1 MSNNNQTIY
10 WRGYEE
16 LTNDLEFVKNADQE
30 FNLPSDEEKS
40 SFSDRRDFLKVLGFG
55 VAAVSLAACEA
66 PVKHAIPFLNK
77 PEEYD
82 PGVAN
87 YYASTFFDG
96 GDYASILV
104 KTRDGRPVK
113 VEGNKLSTITSGG
126 TSVKTQASVLGLYD
140 NNRYQ
145 NPKKGGA
152 NTTWDVLD
160 QEVKQGLEAAKLAGQ
175 PIYLVSGSN
184 ISPSSNAAIASFSAA
199 FGSTVKHVQY
209 DAFSSH
215 GLLEASKEVSGNR
228 VLPGYDFSQAK
239 IVVSLGADFLG
250 SWLSSTEYSRQFAK
264 TRRVSP
270 TNKEMSRLFVFES
283 LMSMTGANADY
294 RTNVRP
300 SEKGLVAAA
309 LYNEV
314 AKLVGGTPVETSAP
328 ATNRYIK
335 QAAEQLV
342 AHRGAGLVVDGS
354 NDKNIQ
360 KLVLQLNQLLGNFGK
375 TISFASPAL
384 IKRGSDSDMNQFVDA
399 INAGQAGAVLF
410 MNCNP
415 VYDHPRGGEIKAGI
429 SKAGLSLSFAYA
441 PDETAA
447 ACKLIAP
454 NHYFLESWGDAEPK
468 KNCFSLVQPAISPI
482 YKTRQAE
489 ESLLTW
495 AGQNTSYYE
504 FVKSYWKSNLYPLQ
518 KYGYG
523 SFKDFWNYSLHDGVF
538 EVNGTNPRNV
548 SSAPSASDSTTV
560 ASVAPAPVVISSP
573 EPVLNFDMSGV
584 AAGISSDYK
593 VSNSGFDLVVYEK
606 VGMGTGTQA
615 NNPWLQEFP
624 DPVTRACWENYLVIP
639 VSLAKTL
646 GLKVTEGKTIK
657 VNLKAGGKSLAVP
670 ALVQPGQNSGTVGLA
685 IGYGRTETGKTGK
698 DVGVNAY
705 PLIKFLNGALNFTV
719 NGVSVEANGSE
730 HLVAHVQTHHTVMGR
745 PVIQETTLEKYS
757 KNAADGR
764 FFPKITTVNGEE
776 PASAFSLWFNDEEAR
791 TNNKPEELEGTTNE
805 RAKGPNK
812 RPNHQWS
819 MVVDLNTCFG
829 CGACVVACQSENNVP
844 VVGKQEV
851 LNRREMHWIRIDRY
865 YSSDMSKEKAKKES
879 VGILDMYDAMEV
891 ASDDPEVVFQPLM
904 CQHCNNAPCETVCP
918 VLATTHSTEGLNQM
932 TYNRCIGTRYCANN
946 CPYKVR
952 RFNWFSYPENKE
964 FDYNV
969 NNNLGKM
976 VLNPDVTVRA
986 RGVMEKCSMCV
997 QRIQEGKL
1005 YAKKEGRRPVDGEII
1020 TACAQ
1025 ACPTEAITF
1034 GDLSNKESK
1043 LYKLLAEHKDGRA
1056 YTLLEEINTRPSVV
1070 YLTKIRNKA

>member
-1 MSNNNQTIY
+1 MSI
-10 WRGYEE
+10 
-16 LTNDLEFVKNADQE
+16 
-30 FNLPSDEEKS
+30 
-40 SFSDRRDFLKVLGFG
+40 
-55 VAAVSLAACEA
+55 
-66 PVKHAIPFLNK
+66 
-77 PEEYD
+77 
-82 PGVAN
+82 
-87 YYASTFFDG
+87 
-96 GDYASILV
+96 
-104 KTRDGRPVK
+104 
-113 VEGNKLSTITSGG
+113 
-126 TSVKTQASVLGLYD
+126 
-140 NNRYQ
+140 
-145 NPKKGGA
+145 
-152 NTTWDVLD
+152 
-160 QEVKQGLEAAKLAGQ
+160 
-175 PIYLVSGSN
+175 
-184 ISPSSNAAIASFSAA
+184 
-199 FGSTVKHVQY
+199 
-209 DAFSSH
+209 
-215 GLLEASKEVSGNR
+215 
-228 VLPGYDFSQAK
+228 
-239 IVVSLGADFLG
+239 
-250 SWLSSTEYSRQFAK
+250 
-264 TRRVSP
+264 
-270 TNKEMSRLFVFES
+270 
-283 LMSMTGANADY
+283 TGANADY
-294 RTNVRP
+294 RTNMRP
-300 SEKGLVAAA
+300 AEKGLVVAA

-314 AKLVGGTPVETSAP
+314 VKLIGGTPVETSVP
-328 ATNRYIK
+328 SNIRYIK

-342 AHRGAGLVVDGS
+342 ANRGAGLVIDGS
-354 NDKNIQ
+354 NDINIQ
-360 KLVLQLNQLLGNFGK
+360 KLVLHLNQLLGNFGK
-375 TISFASPAL
+375 TISFASPSL
-384 IKRGSDSDMNQFVDA
+384 IKKGSDSEMNQFVDA
-399 INAGQAGAVLF
+399 LNSGQAGAVLF

-415 VYDHPRGGEIKAGI
+415 VYNHPRGVEIKAGI
-429 SKAGLSLSFAYA
+429 SKADISLSFAYA

-447 ACKLIAP
+447 SCKLVAP

-468 KNCFSLVQPAISPI
+468 KNSFSLIQPAISPI

-495 AGQNTSYYE
+495 SNTNTSYYE
-504 FVKSYWKSNLYPLQ
+504 FVKSYWRANLYPLQ
-518 KYGYG
+518 KYGYLT
-523 SFKDFWNYSLHDGVF
+523 FKDFWNYSLHDGVF
-538 EVNGTNPRNV
+538 EVNGTNPRTI
-548 SSAPSASDSTTV
+548 ASVPLDHDSISV
-560 ASVAPAPVVISSP
+560 ASVESVPVVISSP
-573 EPVLNFDMSGV
+573 EPALNFDMSGI
-584 AAGISSDYK
+584 ASGISTDYK
-593 VSNSGFDLVVYEK
+593 VSNIGFDLVLYEK
-606 VGMGTGTQA
+606 VGMGSGAQA

-624 DPVTRACWENYLVIP
+624 DPVTRACWENYLTIP

-646 GLKVTEGKTIK
+646 GLKVTEGKTVK
-657 VNLKAGGKSLAVP
+657 VNLKVAGKSIAIP
-670 ALVQPGQNSGTVGLA
+670 ALVQPGQNNGTVGLA
-685 IGYGRTETGKTGK
+685 IGYGRTVTGKTGK
-698 DVGVNAY
+698 DVGVNAF
-705 PLIKFLNGALNFTV
+705 PFVKLLNGVISFSV
-719 NGVSVEANGSE
+719 NGVSVEANGTE
-730 HLVAHVQTHHTVMGR
+730 HHLAHVQTHHTVMGR
-745 PVIQETTLEKYS
+745 PVIQETTLEKYT
-757 KNAADGR
+757 KNQADGR

-776 PASAFSLWFNDEEAR
+776 PASSFSLWFNDEEAR
-791 TNNKPEELEGTTNE
+791 ALNKTEEFEGTTNE
-805 RAKGPNK
+805 KAKGPNR

-879 VGILDMYDAMEV
+879 VGIIDMYDAMEV

-952 RFNWFSYPENKE
+952 RFNWFSYPENNK

-986 RGVMEKCSMCV
+986 RGVMEKCSMCI

-1025 ACPTEAITF
+1025 ACPTDAITF